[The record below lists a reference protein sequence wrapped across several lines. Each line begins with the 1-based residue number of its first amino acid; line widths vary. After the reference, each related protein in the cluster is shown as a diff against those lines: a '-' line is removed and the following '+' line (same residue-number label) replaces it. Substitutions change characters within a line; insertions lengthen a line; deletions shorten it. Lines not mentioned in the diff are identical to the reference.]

1 LTLCLK
7 SRTLISEQLF
17 RNGCEVPGVPRRGV
31 RDPASKER
39 IVEAARR
46 CIADLGLRGAT
57 VRAIA
62 AEADVST
69 GYVMHYF
76 PDKQQLEAAVLA
88 ANNAIAGARLAR
100 ASRKGRGLPA
110 LTSALEAVLPL
121 DADRRL
127 EWQVWVAF
135 WTASGSD
142 EQGDGLLGARRAL
155 KQILSVPFSQAI
167 ADGELPEALD
177 VDYECERLMTL
188 AAGLGLTA
196 SASSNA
202 ELRRLARRMLDDHLA
217 SLATTTAGT
226 RRSRAS

>member
-1 LTLCLK
+1 
-7 SRTLISEQLF
+7 
-17 RNGCEVPGVPRRGV
+17 VPRRGV
-31 RDPASKER
+31 RDPASKEL

-46 CIADLGLRGAT
+46 CIAELGLRGAT

-76 PDKQQLEAAVLA
+76 PDKQQLEAAVLV
-88 ANNAIAGARLAR
+88 ANNTAAGGRVAR
-100 ASRKGRGLPA
+100 ASRKGRGLEA
-110 LTSALEAVLPL
+110 LTAAIDAVLPL

-135 WTASGSD
+135 WTAANADDHG
-142 EQGDGLLGARRAL
+142 GDGLIGARRAL
-155 KQILSVPFSQAI
+155 KRILSVPFAEAI

-188 AAGLGLTA
+188 AAGLGLTGGA
-196 SASSNA
+196 NSAA
-202 ELRRLARRMLDDHLA
+202 GLRRLARRMLDDHIG
-217 SLATTTAGT
+217 SLSKTTAT
-226 RRSRAS
+226 LQ

>member
-1 LTLCLK
+1 M
-7 SRTLISEQLF
+7 
-17 RNGCEVPGVPRRGV
+17 PRRGV

-46 CIADLGLRGAT
+46 CIAELGLRGAT

-62 AEADVST
+62 AEAAVST

-76 PDKQQLEAAVLA
+76 PDKQQLEAAVLG
-88 ANNAIAGARLAR
+88 ANNTIAGARVAR
-100 ASRKGRGLPA
+100 ASRKGRGLAA
-110 LTSALEAVLPL
+110 LTAAVEAVLPL

-135 WTASGSD
+135 WTAAGAE
-142 EQGDGLLGARRAL
+142 EQGSDGLLGARRAL
-155 KQILSVPFSQAI
+155 KRILSVPFSEAI

-188 AAGLGLTA
+188 AAGLGLTGG
-196 SASSNA
+196 ASSAA
-202 ELRRLARRMLDDHLA
+202 ELRRLSRRMLDDHFV
-217 SLATTTAGT
+217 SLATTTAG
-226 RRSRAS
+226 AS

>member
-1 LTLCLK
+1 
-7 SRTLISEQLF
+7 
-17 RNGCEVPGVPRRGV
+17 VPRRGV

-39 IVEAARR
+39 IVETARR
-46 CIADLGLRGAT
+46 CIAVSGLGGAT

-62 AEADVST
+62 AEAGVST

-76 PDKQQLEAAVLA
+76 PDKRQLEAAVLV
-88 ANNAIAGARLAR
+88 ANNAIAGARVAR
-100 ASRKGRGLPA
+100 ASRRGRGLAA
-110 LTSALEAVLPL
+110 LTTAVEAVLPL

-127 EWQVWVAF
+127 EWQVWIAF
-135 WTASGSD
+135 WTAADAD
-142 EQGDGLLGARRAL
+142 EQRGDGLVGARRAL
-155 KQILSVPFSQAI
+155 KRILAVPFAEAI

-196 SASSNA
+196 GASSAA

-217 SLATTTAGT
+217 SLATTPA
-226 RRSRAS
+226 RRTRAS